1 MKYETID
8 ARQID
13 DLMERK
19 AEIREPAG
27 WSDNSASKPEDSDK
41 PQAKQEVK
49 EEATETA
56 KDAEQPS
63 SSETT
68 SNEAPEK
75 KDSE

>member
-1 MKYETID
+1 
-8 ARQID
+8 
-13 DLMERK
+13 
-19 AEIREPAG
+19 AG